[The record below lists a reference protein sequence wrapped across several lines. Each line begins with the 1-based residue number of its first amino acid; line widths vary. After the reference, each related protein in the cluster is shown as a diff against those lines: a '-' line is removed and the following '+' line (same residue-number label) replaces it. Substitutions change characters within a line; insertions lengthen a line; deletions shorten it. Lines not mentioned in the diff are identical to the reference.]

1 MTYLEKSQFITDLEK
16 LGNAGRWGVWLAIVA
31 SLMSIGFYIGYIA
44 DNVHINFVVSILAIW
59 LSVYAGMKM
68 KLEFP

>member
-1 MTYLEKSQFITDLEK
+1 MTYLENQRVKTFLDT
-16 LGNAGRWGVWLAIVA
+16 LGNAARWGVWLAIIA

-44 DNVHINFVVSILAIW
+44 DNVHINFVVSIFAIW
-59 LSVYAGMKM
+59 LSVYAGIEM